1 MTKVFKVKPKKI
13 KRTNGVIIT
22 PEMELIVT
30 MKQHSSTPFSN
41 GAVEY
46 KEALMQK
53 YGVDYKKGCFCPND
67 FEFEKLD

>member
-1 MTKVFKVKPKKI
+1 
-13 KRTNGVIIT
+13 
-22 PEMELIVT
+22 